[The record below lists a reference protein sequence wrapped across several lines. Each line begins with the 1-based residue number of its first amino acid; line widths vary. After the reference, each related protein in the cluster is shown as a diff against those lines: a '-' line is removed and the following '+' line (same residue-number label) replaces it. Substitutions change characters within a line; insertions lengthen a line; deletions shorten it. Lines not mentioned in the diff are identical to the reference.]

1 MLKGDAA
8 LHATRQLGGL
18 VRQRIGLH
26 LGLIEQVEHALCTR
40 QRALQRVEGKR
51 QLRHGFGRLVDK
63 LEERLE
69 HADGHVTGNQH
80 AAAHQRDHDL
90 RQTADKAHRRAD
102 GIDHKVGLGTHA
114 CQLAR
119 GLVHLGRTLAFAVKR
134 ADHQTARIAFLDRTR
149 NLGHPLL
156 ALARHIVC
164 AARDDLRHQQ
174 RQCRKEQKDE
184 RKLHAEHE
192 HHAHSTNNRAD
203 RHEQLQQSALHAL
216 GHLVQV
222 VGRAAD
228 DLAGTMRVKIGE
240 RQTVELLRDAV
251 AQAQIETLSDARHQ
265 KALERIE
272 RGSGSPDHKV
282 DENGLAAVLPGDAE
296 SGVVGKRHLNVAPQL
311 IDHAGAIC
319 RRGGVK
325 DDIEHNAR
333 EHDIEA
339 PMVAGSL
346 TPQAAHRRPG
356 IPRRLVLVFVVH
368 VAHTLCLGAGAL
380 VLGTFVFLVE
390 RLAASLAL
398 RRLGG
403 FVQVGRDARL
413 LDCLYNRSAI
423 DDALLLELLGHAT
436 HLPSSA
442 IPRLRGTPR
451 RFP

>member
-1 MLKGDAA
+1 
-8 LHATRQLGGL
+8 
-18 VRQRIGLH
+18 
-26 LGLIEQVEHALCTR
+26 
-40 QRALQRVEGKR
+40 
-51 QLRHGFGRLVDK
+51 
-63 LEERLE
+63 
-69 HADGHVTGNQH
+69 
-80 AAAHQRDHDL
+80 
-90 RQTADKAHRRAD
+90 
-102 GIDHKVGLGTHA
+102 
-114 CQLAR
+114 
-119 GLVHLGRTLAFAVKR
+119 
-134 ADHQTARIAFLDRTR
+134 
-149 NLGHPLL
+149 
-156 ALARHIVC
+156 
-164 AARDDLRHQQ
+164 
-174 RQCRKEQKDE
+174 
-184 RKLHAEHE
+184 
-192 HHAHSTNNRAD
+192 
-203 RHEQLQQSALHAL
+203 
-216 GHLVQV
+216 
-222 VGRAAD
+222 
-228 DLAGTMRVKIGE
+228 MRVKIGE

-356 IPRRLVLVFVVH
+356 IPRRLILVFVVH